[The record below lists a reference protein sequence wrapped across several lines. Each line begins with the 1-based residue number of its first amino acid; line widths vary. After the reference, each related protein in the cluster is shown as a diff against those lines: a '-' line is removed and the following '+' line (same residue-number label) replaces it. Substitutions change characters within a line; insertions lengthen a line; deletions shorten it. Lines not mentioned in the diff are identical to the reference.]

1 MKNAIK
7 TLFTWIGGI
16 FKDENGSPS
25 SKRVVGIIAGV
36 TLCITMYHN
45 SFTTVD
51 IAPAEYL
58 VDAVALLAF
67 GCLGLASVD
76 KIFGKRLGS
85 DEVKNEVKENL

>member
-1 MKNAIK
+1 MKDVVN

-16 FKDENGSPS
+16 FKDETGSPS

-51 IAPAEYL
+51 IAPAQYL

-76 KIFGKRLGS
+76 KIFGKKVS
-85 DEVKNEVKENL
+85 SEEVKDEVTKK

>member
-1 MKNAIK
+1 MKDAVN

-16 FKDENGSPS
+16 FKDETGSPS

-85 DEVKNEVKENL
+85 NEVKNEVKENL

>member
-1 MKNAIK
+1 MKDAVN

-16 FKDENGSPS
+16 FKDETGSPS

-76 KIFGKRLGS
+76 KIFGKKVGS
-85 DEVKNEVKENL
+85 EEVKDEILKK